1 MKTVELP
8 TLRHEVAVLRRQVT
22 TPRPSWPDRA
32 VLAALARLLPGR
44 LRAHR
49 IVTPGTL
56 LRWHRR
62 LLSKKWTYPNR
73 SGRPPIPEEVRDLV
87 LRLAAENP
95 AWGHRRIQ
103 GELSRVGHRVG
114 AGTIRILQSGGIG
127 PAPGRTDT
135 SWQQFLRTQA
145 SGLIATDFFHLDTI
159 GLRRL
164 YVLFVMEVKTRT
176 VHILGITAHPT
187 AGWVTQQARNLLI
200 DIGDHV
206 DQFTHLIRD
215 RDSKF
220 PHTFDAIFAA
230 DSVDVVKI
238 PPRCPRANCY
248 AERWI
253 SSVRSECTD
262 RILIYNE
269 RHAAVVLDSY
279 VHHFNGHRPHQSLG
293 HKAPSDSPNTV

>member
-1 MKTVELP
+1 
-8 TLRHEVAVLRRQVT
+8 
-22 TPRPSWPDRA
+22 
-32 VLAALARLLPGR
+32 
-44 LRAHR
+44 
-49 IVTPGTL
+49 
-56 LRWHRR
+56 
-62 LLSKKWTYPNR
+62 
-73 SGRPPIPEEVRDLV
+73 
-87 LRLAAENP
+87 
-95 AWGHRRIQ
+95 
-103 GELSRVGHRVG
+103 VGHRVG

-200 DIGDHV
+200 DLGDHV

-220 PHTFDAIFAA
+220 THTVDAIFAA
-230 DSVDVVKI
+230 DGVDVVKI

-248 AERWI
+248 AECWI

-269 RHAAVVLDSY
+269 RHAAVVLDSI
-279 VHHFNGHRPHQSLG
+279 RPSLG
-293 HKAPSDSPNTV
+293 TAQAQRLQDPGRDRGHHASDHPRHRHPPRPLPGPAQDHPGTQPRVAAINLIRYDAWLTGKPLDRTRTTHLQRIFTSAA